1 MQNKSKIYGFTLI
14 ELLVVMSIIAI
25 LVSLSAFGLQQ
36 ARESARDGQRKADLQ
51 TIRTGLAFY
60 KSDCNVYP
68 TPAGG
73 NGTDFTSNFGTSFT
87 SSCTG
92 STNTYIQK
100 NPSDPI
106 PGRNYWYFSNGTTYK
121 ICAGLESNVLADTVC
136 TSAPAAFCGT
146 SVTCS
151 YSVINP

>member
-1 MQNKSKIYGFTLI
+1 MQNKSKIHGFTLI

-60 KSDCNVYP
+60 KADCNAYP
-68 TPAGG
+68 INAG
-73 NGTDFTSNFGTSFT
+73 TNF
-87 SSCTG
+87 SSIYTTTFG
-92 STNTYIQK
+92 STCGGTNTYIQK
-100 NPSDPI
+100 VPSDPI
-106 PGRNYWYFSNGTTYK
+106 PGRNYWYYSDGITYK
-121 ICAGLESNVLADTVC
+121 ICAGLESSVTADSVC
-136 TSAPAAFCGT
+136 TSAPVADCGT
-146 SVTCS
+146 SVICS